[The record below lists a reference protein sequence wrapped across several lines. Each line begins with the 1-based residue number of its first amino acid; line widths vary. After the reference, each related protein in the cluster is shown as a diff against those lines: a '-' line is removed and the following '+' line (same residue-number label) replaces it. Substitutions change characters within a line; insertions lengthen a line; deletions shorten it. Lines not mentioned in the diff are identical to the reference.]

1 MSSQPL
7 AQTDQS
13 FYARAQA
20 AQAAGRFD
28 EAVQLLWHAARLG
41 DVACMSLLG
50 AQLMSG
56 RGVRPDRAM
65 GAQLIIDAAKGG
77 GAYACAVAANIL
89 ASGFSGGRAPDW
101 TGALDYLQ
109 RSAEL
114 GHEPAQAQLRVLA
127 RPGKKAPAGP
137 SAWRQL
143 RRCIDLNAWRASPPV
158 RALSADP
165 AITAVEGFLAPDVC
179 DWIVDRARERMT
191 PAKVVGAGS
200 QGTVQDRARTNSLAE
215 LGLVYTDL
223 VVLLIRDRLSAACG
237 LPVNAMEVPQVLHYT
252 VGQEFR
258 LHEDYLV
265 PDGAYKANDLAS
277 HGQRAKTLLIYLN
290 DGFEGGETDF
300 PLLDL
305 RFKGAK
311 GEALMFTNVLAD
323 GSPDRRMRHAGL
335 PPRAGEK
342 WLFSQWVRDR
352 PAPGTTPS

>member
-1 MSSQPL
+1 MSSPPF
-7 AQTDQS
+7 AQTDPS

-28 EAVQLLWHAARLG
+28 EAVQLLSQGARLG

-50 AQLMSG
+50 AQLMTG
-56 RGVRPDRAM
+56 RGVRPDRAT
-65 GAQLIIDAAKGG
+65 GAQLIIDAARGG
-77 GAYACAVAANIL
+77 GGYACSVAANIL
-89 ASGFSGGRAPDW
+89 ASGLSGSRPPNW
-101 TGALDYLQ
+101 SGALDYLQ

-127 RPGKKAPAGP
+127 RRGKEAPSGP
-137 SAWRQL
+137 SAWRRL
-143 RRCIDLNAWRASPPV
+143 RQSIDLNAWRAPPPA
-158 RALSADP
+158 RALSTDP
-165 AITAVEGFLAPDVC
+165 AITAAEGFLAPDVC
-179 DWIVDRARERMT
+179 DWIMDRAREHMA
-191 PAKVVGAGS
+191 PAKVVGAGGL
-200 QGTVQDRARTNSLAE
+200 GTVQDQTRTNSLAE

-237 LPVNAMEVPQVLHYT
+237 LPVNAMEVPQVFHYA
-252 VGQEFR
+252 VGQAFR
-258 LHEDYLV
+258 LHEDYLL
-265 PDGAYKANDLAS
+265 PDGPHKARDLAT

-323 GSPDRRMRHAGL
+323 GSPDLRMRHAGL
-335 PPRAGEK
+335 PPTAGEK

-352 PAPGTTPS
+352 PAPGTAPA